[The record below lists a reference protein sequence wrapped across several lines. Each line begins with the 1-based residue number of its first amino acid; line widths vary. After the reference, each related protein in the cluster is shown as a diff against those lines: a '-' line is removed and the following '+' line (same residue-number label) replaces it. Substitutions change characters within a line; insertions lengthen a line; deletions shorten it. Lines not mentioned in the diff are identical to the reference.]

1 MSLHPSLVSL
11 GKTRKQRTVLKRIE
25 RLKYLMEKNLWHE
38 GNPVVGL
45 PKIKIL
51 RIKFKKEKTK
61 VAAPGAEGAA
71 TPAGPASGVL
81 TPAASAKPAA
91 AKLSPGAKK

>member
-25 RLKYLMEKNLWHE
+25 RLKYLMEKNLWQE

-61 VAAPGAEGAA
+61 AAAPGAEGAA
-71 TPAGPASGVL
+71 TPAGPASPVL